1 MDRKKLLYIVNGM
14 KFNIALMEGPQ
25 KIRCLIDLR
34 YQGIQHLKAGG
45 IHNEDFRVMSM
56 AEEPA
61 LLLVPNR
68 ELVELNSK
76 F

>member
-1 MDRKKLLYIVNGM
+1 LCPLRADDAHGADPVWR
-14 KFNIALMEGPQ
+14 
-25 KIRCLIDLR
+25 DLR